1 MKKFL
6 IINQDQEPMIET
18 RWNEFTCG
26 ILELAGVYVVRV
38 ATPCNGHSYTAA
50 VYRDVKKA
58 AKAVAKLKDFAFAVS
73 EDNRAFAFPMPK
85 VPVTALEIVDSLS

>member
-26 ILELAGVYVVRV
+26 ILELAGIYVIRI
-38 ATPCNGHSYTAA
+38 ATPCDGHSYTAA
-50 VYRDVKKA
+50 VYRDIKKA
-58 AKAVAKLKDFAFAVS
+58 AKAVAKLKDFALAVS
-73 EDNRAFAFPMPK
+73 EDNRAFVFPMPQ